1 MRILTKNK
9 KIFKKKKELKNTIIE
24 VKNTLEGINRRLVDT
39 EKHSNLEDR
48 LINITQSEQQNE
60 ERSTHARRV

>member
-1 MRILTKNK
+1 M
-9 KIFKKKKELKNTIIE
+9 
-24 VKNTLEGINRRLVDT
+24 KNTLEGINRRLVDT

-60 ERSTHARRV
+60 VHMQEEFKELLRQLKCINVHFIRASEGEEKKG